1 MPVFR
6 DSQGQSCSELVRKG
20 RAGEGQKQTA
30 PWGPIG
36 TFWMVVLNNWRCLWT
51 RPWSTWHCALAQGQ
65 VRNGDRPCGKSR
77 LLAVVSISG
86 MGHE

>member
-6 DSQGQSCSELVRKG
+6 DSRGQSCSELVRKG

-30 PWGPIG
+30 PWGPIRDFLDG
-36 TFWMVVLNNWRCLWT
+36 GAKQLEMSLDQALVHL
-51 RPWSTWHCALAQGQ
+51 ALAQGQ